1 MLEASYMSQEIEI
14 EYKNLLTKQ
23 EFDYLLG
30 HFSFPQNSQKQTNFY
45 FETENFSLKENGAA
59 LLIREKDGHYRLTLK
74 EPHQDGLLETH
85 DTLTVAEAMNWL
97 QGNNVAKENT
107 EKQLKN
113 MQIET
118 KNLNYYGSL
127 TTERREL
134 EYKQVL

>member
-1 MLEASYMSQEIEI
+1 
-14 EYKNLLTKQ
+14 
-23 EFDYLLG
+23 
-30 HFSFPQNSQKQTNFY
+30 
-45 FETENFSLKENGAA
+45 NGAA
-59 LLIREKDGHYRLTLK
+59 LRIREKDGHYRLTLK

-85 DTLTVAEAMNWL
+85 DTLTEAEAMNWL

-134 EYKQVL
+134 EYKQVLLVLDYSIYNEQADYELELEAHSEVIVSEIFNDIFEK